1 MHGMILVGNYYLDP
15 LDAYGATTGLI
26 GPINTT
32 SLIIDHGSAEQRP
45 IVSMRKPGIS
55 DVVDV
60 TTTNGP
66 ISVSIAVDD
75 QPKEILELLLSA
87 YAAPFAYDGEP
98 DPQNVILI
106 PGRWTKLPRRLLL
119 PAEVSVA
126 PADNQALPFS
136 SSSDYQIDS
145 VAGLL
150 MATVGGA
157 ISEPTQCVVTYQNTA
172 YTGIQYSAGAAPS
185 RRCAILMD
193 GKNQAN
199 GKMCRVEIDSAHL
212 STEGEFNPAG
222 NEFIVTALKGVLS
235 RVQGQDSPYRYYEYD

>member
-15 LDAYGATTGLI
+15 LDASGATTGLI

-32 SLIIDHGSAEQRP
+32 SLIIDHGSAVQRP
-45 IVSMRKPGIS
+45 IISMREPGIS

-60 TTTNGP
+60 TTTTGP

-75 QPKEILELLLSA
+75 QPREILELLLSA
-87 YAAPFAYDGEP
+87 NASSISFDGMP
-98 DPQNVILI
+98 APQNIMMI
-106 PGRWTKLPRRLLL
+106 PGRWVKLPRRLLL
-119 PAEVSVA
+119 PAVVTVSPLSNPTV
-126 PADNQALPFS
+126 PFLVS
-136 SSSDYQIDS
+136 TDFQIDS

-157 ISEPTQCVVTYQNTA
+157 ITEPTQCVVTYQNTA
-172 YTGIQYSAGAAPS
+172 YTGTQYSAGAAPS
-185 RRCAILMD
+185 RSCAILMD
-193 GKNQAN
+193 GKNQAT

-212 STEGEFNPAG
+212 STDGEFNPAG

-235 RVQGQDSPYRYYEYD
+235 RVSGQDSPYRYYEYD